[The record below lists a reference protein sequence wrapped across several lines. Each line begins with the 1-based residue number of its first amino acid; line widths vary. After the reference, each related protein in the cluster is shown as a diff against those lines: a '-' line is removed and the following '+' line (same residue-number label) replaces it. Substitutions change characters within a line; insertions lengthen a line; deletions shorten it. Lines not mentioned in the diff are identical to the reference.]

1 MFKVLSI
8 MGKVTIKNTKNNAP
22 IRALAK
28 DDDTTVKPGQ
38 EKEVERDNFEHFIES
53 GDAEVIETEDGGE
66 PDKEPETEGVGLILR
81 DLPHVEDVEIDLI
94 IDEYGPHL
102 PTIQEE
108 ITQDFLEDIDGIGP
122 SKAEDIMEVIDEL
135 DEEVPERFQETDE
148 EE

>member
-8 MGKVTIKNTKNNAP
+8 MGKVTIENLKTNAP
-22 IRALAK
+22 IRALAE
-28 DDDTTVKPGQ
+28 DDDTKVKPGEQ
-38 EKEVERDNFEHFIES
+38 KEVERESFEHFIDR
-53 GDAEVIETEDGGE
+53 GVAEVIEDEDGEE

-108 ITQDFLEDIDGIGP
+108 LTEEFLKGIDGIGTA
-122 SKAEDIMEVIDEL
+122 KAEDIMDVIDEL
-135 DEEVPERFQETDE
+135 DEEVPERFQEEADGE
-148 EE
+148 